1 MHGPASARNGGVWIN
16 ALVLLDGTGWNGF
29 GVDHGSDRDAARA
42 GGPVRDFFLNGFFY
56 WFLDFFAGSFWRQFF
71 LRHPAAL
78 DLVECQR
85 SIDPSP
91 NVRIAYGLHG
101 PEVLP
106 RKIIVSPF
114 GQSVLQTASDIA
126 TGGDK
131 RYSARL
137 FQRFQPAKHR
147 NQCASVCGER
157 WLNVRCLRP
166 FACFDVL
173 QNEFPTATICIRT
186 LAGGGGIPVAKE

>member
-1 MHGPASARNGGVWIN
+1 MRHFLVERWLMHCPANARSRRVRIN
-16 ALVLLDGTGWNGF
+16 ALVLFAGTGWNRF
-29 GVDHGSDRDAARA
+29 GVDHGSDRDAAWA

-56 WFLDFFAGSFWRQFF
+56 GFLEFFAGSFWRQFF

-78 DLVECQR
+78 NLVECQR

-106 RKIIVSPF
+106 RKIIVPPF
-114 GQSVLQTASDIA
+114 GQSVLQTASDVA

-137 FQRFQPAKHR
+137 FQRF
-147 NQCASVCGER
+147 
-157 WLNVRCLRP
+157 
-166 FACFDVL
+166 
-173 QNEFPTATICIRT
+173 
-186 LAGGGGIPVAKE
+186 